1 MPRRRKPDPGREF
14 AEIWGEQVAS
24 NRFLR
29 TFLFGLA
36 GLALLLLVAVVR
48 LSDVEPPKP
57 IVIRVDDVGRAEALA
72 YEAVEANAD
81 PLDPTTKYFLNQF
94 LSDFYSRRI
103 ATVEASW
110 GRSLR
115 FLTSDLANAAF
126 RTESAGVAEVA
137 AGLASEERQVENV
150 VLRIKP
156 NPEAPHAAT
165 ADFDLVTLQR
175 GNELDRERWS
185 VSLQFLFLD
194 QVPGD
199 LLPFNPMGAAR
210 HLPPGGPRRRL
221 RMTPGRP
228 RRAPTDTAA
237 ALLLILVPAVL
248 WAVVLVAILTGGP
261 ASP

>member
-1 MPRRRKPDPGREF
+1 MPRRKKPDPGREF

-48 LSDVEPPKP
+48 LSDVEAPKP
-57 IVIRVDDVGRAEALA
+57 IVIRVDEVGRAEALA

-126 RTESAGVAEVA
+126 RADSAGVAAVA

-150 VLRIKP
+150 VLRINP
-156 NPEAPHAAT
+156 NPEPPHAAT
-165 ADFDLVTLQR
+165 ADFDLVTLER
-175 GNELDRERWS
+175 GSELDRQRWS
-185 VSLQFLFLD
+185 VSLRFLFLD

-199 LLPFNPMGAAR
+199 LLPFNPMG
-210 HLPPGGPRRRL
+210 
-221 RMTPGRP
+221 
-228 RRAPTDTAA
+228 
-237 ALLLILVPAVL
+237 LLITYLQADR
-248 WAVVLVAILTGGP
+248 AIGFE
-261 ASP
+261 

>member
-1 MPRRRKPDPGREF
+1 MARRRKPDPGREF

-72 YEAVEANAD
+72 YEAVEASAD

-126 RTESAGVAEVA
+126 RTDSAGVAEVA
-137 AGLASEERQVENV
+137 AGLASDERQVENV
-150 VLRIKP
+150 VLRINP
-156 NPEAPHAAT
+156 NPEPPHAAT

-175 GNELDRERWS
+175 GNELERERWS
-185 VSLQFLFLD
+185 VSLRFLFLD

-199 LLPFNPMGAAR
+199 LLPFNPMG
-210 HLPPGGPRRRL
+210 
-221 RMTPGRP
+221 
-228 RRAPTDTAA
+228 
-237 ALLLILVPAVL
+237 LLITYLQADR
-248 WAVVLVAILTGGP
+248 AIGFE
-261 ASP
+261 